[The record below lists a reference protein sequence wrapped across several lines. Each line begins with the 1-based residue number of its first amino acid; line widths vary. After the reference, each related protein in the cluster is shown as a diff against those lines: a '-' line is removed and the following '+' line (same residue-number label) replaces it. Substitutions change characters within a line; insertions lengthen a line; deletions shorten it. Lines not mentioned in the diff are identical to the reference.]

1 MCTPEA
7 YIATQVLGSYT
18 QYEADKDRAKRIN
31 EATDKQ
37 AQQLVDQ
44 ERFEQNQ
51 NIFEKEKEI
60 DKIAKDEFDLKTK
73 ALQTK
78 STANLLAG
86 EKGIAGTLV
95 DSLLGDVERQLGYNL
110 TTLDQNFEN
119 LIRQFDANAYAT
131 NIRYSNQ
138 ISSLPRAAKPSW
150 GTYALQAGT
159 NIAAMYAFNAAPKGT
174 PNKTYGGG
182 GADGT
187 GMQDPVNGQY
197 FD

>member
-7 YIATQVLGSYT
+7 YIAAQVVGSYT

-31 EATDKQ
+31 EATRKQ
-37 AQQLVDQ
+37 AAQLIDQ

-51 NIFEKEKEI
+51 NIYEKEKEL
-60 DKIAKDEFDLKTK
+60 DKIAKDEFDLKKK
-73 ALQTK
+73 ALETE
-78 STANLLAG
+78 STVNLLAG

-110 TTLDQNFEN
+110 TTLDDNFEN

-131 NIRYSNQ
+131 NVRYSNQ
-138 ISSLPRAAKPSW
+138 IASLPTAAKPSW
-150 GTYALQAGT
+150 ETYALQAGT
-159 NIAAMYAFNAAPKGT
+159 NISAMYAFNQAPKGT

-182 GADGT
+182 GTDGT
-187 GMQDPVNGQY
+187 GMQDPFNGQY